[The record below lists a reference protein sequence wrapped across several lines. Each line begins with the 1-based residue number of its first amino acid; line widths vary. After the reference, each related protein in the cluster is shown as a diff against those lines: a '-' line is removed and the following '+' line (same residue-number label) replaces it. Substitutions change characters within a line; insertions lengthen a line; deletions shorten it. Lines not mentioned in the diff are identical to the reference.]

1 MENDWRMHPLLSLQ
15 IYLTER
21 AGKRGG
27 CVWGWV
33 DGWMEGAGRKGGG
46 RRVRAV
52 QGGEGTGERLGVAAV
67 SFISS

>member
-21 AGKRGG
+21 AGKQGG
-27 CVWGWV
+27 V
-33 DGWMEGAGRKGGG
+33 DGWMDVGGDSAFSRGTGRGGG
-46 RRVRAV
+46 A
-52 QGGEGTGERLGVAAV
+52 GERLGVAAV